1 MRRNITIEEV
11 QSSVKEI
18 IDRLLPG
25 ETLVIMEN
33 GRPVAKLVGAIEKMA
48 TLTPEQRERIAE
60 GLRQTFGKWPGD
72 ETDEEIAAALKAM
85 KGRR

>member
-33 GRPVAKLVGAIEKMA
+33 GRPVAKLVGASK
-48 TLTPEQRERIAE
+48 
-60 GLRQTFGKWPGD
+60 KWP
-72 ETDEEIAAALKAM
+72 
-85 KGRR
+85 R